1 MRQVIGQAAGAAGRT
16 LHRLV
21 RVALLLLVLPAAGLL
36 GLAWRLDQ
44 GPLSVP
50 WLADQLVEAA
60 NRQIAPMRIE
70 VGEAALVWEGF
81 SRGVDRPLDIRVRD
95 LVVHDA
101 EGRRVAQ
108 VPEVD
113 VSLSVRALATGTIA
127 PRGLVVQGARV
138 RAVRKQDGSL
148 AVDFT
153 APREDETV
161 LPAAHRPVDFAWLF
175 EALAQPPGFGA
186 EGRAS
191 LLGQL
196 RRLQLR
202 DIRLVLHDN
211 ALGVVWRTQG
221 LEVDVTRFAAGGLE
235 GTAALDLLVEDRRLT
250 ASARL
255 SLPPVHPGMD
265 EPGATPTLAVEA
277 TVAPLVPA
285 DFAGLSPAFAPLAAV
300 RAPVAL
306 TATAELGPDLLPR
319 HGRLQARMDAGVLRI
334 GAGQLAVSGGLA
346 EIEGSTEGMRL
357 ALRRLALPTG
367 GGARQTVLT
376 GTATVRP
383 QGTMLAGVLDLQLDQ
398 VGFADL
404 AELWPA
410 GIGPG
415 AKEWVTENI
424 TAGTAHDLHLRL
436 RVLATPDLTDG
447 EVTELSGGVEGRDMV
462 VHWLRPVPPT
472 ERVAARLAFLS
483 ANEIEITARSGVQ
496 AGLVLTGGTVRLT
509 GLAQNDEYAAISMDV
524 EGPVPDLVAL
534 LNHPRLN
541 LLSRRPVTMRNPA
554 GRVEGRVVIAP
565 MPLVSDLKMDDV
577 RISARGKVSALAL
590 GGIAA
595 GHDLTNGALAFEAGN
610 DGLRLS
616 GTATL
621 AGIPSQLAVE
631 ADFTAGPPSQVI
643 QKITL
648 SGTAEAAQM
657 VALGL
662 DTQELAL
669 EGSAALKL
677 ELVGRRSGRSEL
689 SVRGDLARLGLRA
702 ERLNWAKPA
711 GRPATGEL
719 QAVLLRD
726 RLAGIERLRL
736 EGEGVSVQAALDM
749 PAGAPRKLRL
759 ARAVLGNGTHA
770 QGEIQWPRAEGQ
782 PWVVRLSG
790 QSLDLTGEMARRD
803 PVKPGEDQRGP
814 PWSAELQ
821 VDRLVLGPGRII
833 TGVRARSEN
842 DGLNTRIARITGR
855 AGLGPFELSILP
867 SGLPRRRSLTIT
879 AQDAGG
885 LLAALDVTDQI
896 RGGRLDLTGSY
907 DDARADHL
915 LSGTAEITGFGVR
928 DAPVV
933 AKLLQA
939 VTVVGAFEAL
949 SGPDLN
955 FTRLVAPFRYRGD
968 MIELADARAFSA
980 SLGLTIKGRADM
992 ARRQFD
998 LQGTVVPAYFLNSL
1012 LGRVPVIGKLVSPET
1027 GGGLFAMNYTVTGG
1041 FDDPSVRVNPL
1052 SAVAPGFL
1060 RGLFESAP
1068 GSGAPATPAPGS
1080 REGGQ
1085 N

>member
-16 LHRLV
+16 LQQVLRI
-21 RVALLLLVLPAAGLL
+21 ALLLLVLPAAGLL
-36 GLAWRLDQ
+36 ALAWRLDQ
-44 GPLSVP
+44 GPLAVP
-50 WLADQLVEAA
+50 WLAEQLVEAA

-81 SRGVDRPLDIRVRD
+81 SRGVDRPLDIRVRE

-127 PRGLVVQGARV
+127 PRALLVQGARV
-138 RAVRKQDGSL
+138 RAVRKRDGSL

-161 LPAAHRPVDFAWLF
+161 LPAAHRAPDFGWLF
-175 EALAQPPGFGA
+175 EALAQPPGFAA

-202 DIRLVLHDN
+202 DINVTVQDD
-211 ALGVVWRTQG
+211 ALGVVWRTPR
-221 LEVDVTRFAAGGLE
+221 LELDLIRFAAGGVE
-235 GTAALDLLVEDRRLT
+235 GTAALELMVGDRRLDV
-250 ASARL
+250 AAEL
-255 SLPPVHPGMD
+255 SLPAAQPQTDGSSGP
-265 EPGATPTLAVEA
+265 PTLAVAA
-277 TVAPLVPA
+277 TLAAVVPA
-285 DFAGLSPAFAPLAAV
+285 EFASLSPAFAPLAAV
-300 RAPVAL
+300 HATVAL
-306 TATAELGPDLLPR
+306 TATAELGADLLPR
-319 HGRLQARMDAGVLRI
+319 HGRLQARMGAGTLRI

-346 EIEGSTEGMRL
+346 EIEGSPEGARV

-376 GTATVRP
+376 GMATVRP
-383 QGTMLAGVLDLQLDQ
+383 QGTMLAGLLDLQLDQ

-404 AELWPA
+404 ADLWPDGVA
-410 GIGPG
+410 PG
-415 AKEWVTENI
+415 AKDWVTTNI
-424 TAGTAHDLHLRL
+424 TAGTAHDLNLRL
-436 RVLATPDLTDG
+436 RVLAAPDLSDG
-447 EVTELSGGVEGRDMV
+447 ELTEVSGAVEGRDMV

-472 ERVAARLAFLS
+472 ERVAAQLAFLS

-509 GLAQNDEYAAISMDV
+509 GLAQSEQFATITVDM
-524 EGPVPDLVAL
+524 EGPVPDLVAV

-541 LLSRRPVTMRNPA
+541 LLSRRPVPMRNPA
-554 GRVEGRVVIAP
+554 GRVEGRVTIAS
-565 MPLVSDLKMDDV
+565 MPLINDLPMDEV
-577 RISARGKVSALAL
+577 RISTRGKLSALAL

-610 DGLRLS
+610 DGLRLT

-621 AGIPSQLAVE
+621 AGIPSQVAVE
-631 ADFTAGPPSQVI
+631 ADFTAGPASQVI
-643 QKITL
+643 QKVTL

-662 DTQELAL
+662 NTQELVL

-677 ELVGRRSGRSEL
+677 DLVERRNGRS
-689 SVRGDLARLGLRA
+689 DLAVRADIGRLGLRA
-702 ERLNWAKPA
+702 DRLNWGKPA
-711 GRPATGEL
+711 GRPAIAEL
-719 QAVLLRD
+719 QAVLQRD
-726 RLAGIERLRL
+726 RLAAIERLRV
-736 EGEGVSVQAALDM
+736 EGDGISVQAALDL

-759 ARAVLGNGTHA
+759 ARAVLGSGTNA
-770 QGEIQWPRAEGQ
+770 QGEIQWPRADGE
-782 PWVVRLSG
+782 PWMVRLSG
-790 QSLDLTGEMARRD
+790 PSLDLTGEMARRD
-803 PVKPGEDQRGP
+803 PVKPGEEQRGP
-814 PWSAELQ
+814 VWNAELQ
-821 VDRLVLGPGRII
+821 VERLVLGPGRII
-833 TGVRARSEN
+833 TAVRARSEN
-842 DGLNTRIARITGR
+842 DGLNTRVARVTGR

-907 DDARADHL
+907 DDTRTDHL
-915 LSGTAEITGFGVR
+915 LSGTAEITEFGVR
-928 DAPVV
+928 DAPAV

-939 VTVVGAFEAL
+939 VTVVGAFEAF
-949 SGPDLN
+949 SGPDLR
-955 FTRLVAPFRYRGD
+955 FSRLVGPFRYRGD
-968 MIELADARAFSA
+968 MIELADARVFSA
-980 SLGLTIKGRADM
+980 SLGLTIKGRIDM
-992 ARRQFD
+992 IRRQFD

-1027 GGGLFAMNYTVTGG
+1027 GGGLFAMAYVVTGG

-1060 RGLFESAP
+1060 RGIFEGMPA
-1068 GSGAPATPAPGS
+1068 GAGPATPTPGS

>member
-1 MRQVIGQAAGAAGRT
+1 MRQVIGQAAGHAGRT
-16 LHRLV
+16 LHRLL
-21 RVALLLLVLPAAGLL
+21 RLALLLLVLPVAGLL
-36 GLAWRLDQ
+36 ALAWRLDQ

-161 LPAAHRPVDFAWLF
+161 LPATHLPVDFAWLF

-202 DIRLVLHDN
+202 DINLVLHDN
-211 ALGVVWRTQG
+211 ALGVVWRTPR
-221 LEVDVTRFAAGGLE
+221 LEVDITRFASGGVE
-235 GTAALDLLVEDRRLT
+235 GTAALELLVEDRKLD

-255 SLPPVHPGMD
+255 SLPPAQPGTD
-265 EPGATPTLAVEA
+265 GTPTLAVEA
-277 TVAPLVPA
+277 AVATLVPA

-319 HGRLQARMDAGVLRI
+319 HGRLQARMEAGSLRI
-334 GAGQLAVSGGLA
+334 GTGQLPVAGGLA
-346 EIEGSTEGMRL
+346 EIEGSPDGVRL
-357 ALRRLALPTG
+357 ALRRLVLPAG

-376 GTATVRP
+376 GTATLQP

-404 AELWPA
+404 GELWPA
-410 GIGPG
+410 GIARG
-415 AKEWVTENI
+415 AKEWMTENI
-424 TAGTAHDLHLRL
+424 TAGTAHDLALRL
-436 RVLATPDLTDG
+436 RVLATPDLSDG
-447 EVTELSGGVEGRDMV
+447 EVTELSGGVEGRDMQ

-472 ERVAARLAFLS
+472 ERVAARLAFHS
-483 ANEIEITARSGVQ
+483 PNEIEITARSGVQ

-509 GLAQNDEYAAISMDV
+509 GLAQNDEYAAISLDV

-541 LLSRRPVTMRNPA
+541 LLSRRPVPMRNPA
-554 GRVEGRVVIAP
+554 GRVEGRVVIAA

-577 RISARGKVSALAL
+577 RISARGKLSALAL

-621 AGIPSQLAVE
+621 AGIPSQVAVE
-631 ADFTAGPPSQVI
+631 ADFTTGLPTQVI
-643 QKITL
+643 QKVTL
-648 SGTAEAAQM
+648 AGTVEAAQL

-662 DTQELAL
+662 DTPELAL
-669 EGSAALKL
+669 QGAAALKL

-689 SVRGDLARLGLRA
+689 AVRGDLTRLGLRA
-702 ERLNWAKPA
+702 DRLNWGKPA

-719 QAVLLRD
+719 QAVLVRD
-726 RLAGIERLRL
+726 RLVGIERLRL
-736 EGEGVSVQAALDM
+736 EGEGISVQAALDM
-749 PAGAPRKLRL
+749 PAGGPRKLRL
-759 ARAVLGNGTHA
+759 ARAVLGNGTNT
-770 QGEIQWPRAEGQ
+770 QGEIEWPRAEGQ
-782 PWVVRLSG
+782 PWVVRLFG

-833 TGVRARSEN
+833 NGVRARSEN
-842 DGLNTRIARITGR
+842 DGLNTRVARVTGR
-855 AGLGPFELSILP
+855 AGQGPFELSILP

-896 RGGRLDLTGSY
+896 RGGRLDLSGSY
-907 DDARADHL
+907 DDARPDHL
-915 LSGTAEITGFGVR
+915 LSGIAEITEFGVR
-928 DAPVV
+928 DAPAV

-939 VTVVGAFEAL
+939 VTVVGAFEAF
-949 SGPDLN
+949 SGPDLR
-955 FTRLVAPFRYRGD
+955 FSRLVGPFRYRGD
-968 MIELADARAFSA
+968 MIELADARVFSA
-980 SLGLTIKGRADM
+980 SLGLTIKGRIDT
-992 ARRQFD
+992 ARRLFD

-1012 LGRVPVIGKLVSPET
+1012 LGRVPVIGRLVSPEA
-1027 GGGLFAMNYTVTGG
+1027 GGGLFAMAYVVTGG

-1060 RGLFESAP
+1060 RGLFEGMLGGEGP
-1068 GSGAPATPAPGS
+1068 PTPAPGS

>member
-1 MRQVIGQAAGAAGRT
+1 MRQVIGQAATAAGRT
-16 LHRLV
+16 LHRLM
-21 RVALLLLVLPAAGLL
+21 RIALLLLVLPAAGLL

-50 WLADQLVEAA
+50 WLAEQLVEAA
-60 NRQIAPMRIE
+60 NRQIAPMRID

-161 LPAAHRPVDFAWLF
+161 LPATHRPVDFAWLF

-191 LLGQL
+191 LLEQL

-202 DIRLVLHDN
+202 DINLVLHDN
-211 ALGVVWRTQG
+211 ALGVVWRTPR
-221 LEVDVTRFAAGGLE
+221 LDVDITRFAAGGVE
-235 GTAALDLLVEDRRLT
+235 GTAALELMVEDRKLN

-255 SLPPVHPGMD
+255 SLPSAHPGM
-265 EPGATPTLAVEA
+265 GTAPTLAVEA
-277 TVAPLVPA
+277 AVASLVPA

-319 HGRLQARMDAGVLRI
+319 HGRLQARMEAGALRI
-334 GAGQLAVSGGLA
+334 GTGQLAVSGGLA
-346 EIEGSTEGMRL
+346 EIEGSPDGMRL
-357 ALRRLALPTG
+357 VLRRLALPSG

-376 GTATVRP
+376 GTAMVRP
-383 QGTMLAGVLDLQLDQ
+383 QGAMLAGVMDLQLDQ

-415 AKEWVTENI
+415 AKEWVTGNI
-424 TAGTAHDLHLRL
+424 TAGTAHNLNLRL
-436 RVLATPDLTDG
+436 RVLATPDLSDG
-447 EVTELSGGVEGRDMV
+447 EVTELTGAVEGRDMV

-472 ERVAARLAFLS
+472 EGVAARLAFLS

-509 GLAQNDEYAAISMDV
+509 GLAQNDEHAAVSLDV

-534 LNHPRLN
+534 LGHPRLN
-541 LLSRRPVTMRNPA
+541 LLNRRPVPMRNPA

-565 MPLVSDLKMDDV
+565 MPLVSDLRIDDV
-577 RISARGKVSALAL
+577 RISARGKLSALAL

-621 AGIPSQLAVE
+621 AGIPAQVAVE
-631 ADFTAGPPSQVI
+631 ADFTEGPPSQVI

-648 SGTAEAAQM
+648 SGTAEAAQL

-662 DTQELAL
+662 DTPELAL
-669 EGSAALKL
+669 QGAAALKL

-689 SVRGDLARLGLRA
+689 AVRADLARLGLRA

-726 RLAGIERLRL
+726 RLVGIERLRL

-749 PAGAPRKLRL
+749 PAGGPRKLRL

-770 QGEIQWPRAEGQ
+770 QGEIEWPRGEGQ
-782 PWVVRLSG
+782 PWMVRLFG

-821 VDRLVLGPGRII
+821 VERLVLGPGRII

-842 DGLNTRIARITGR
+842 DGLNTRIARVTGR
-855 AGLGPFELSILP
+855 AGLGTFELSILP

-885 LLAALDVTDQI
+885 LLAALDVTDKI

-907 DDARADHL
+907 DDARPDHL

-928 DAPVV
+928 DAPAV

-1012 LGRVPVIGKLVSPET
+1012 LGRVPLIGKLVSPET
-1027 GGGLFAMNYTVTGG
+1027 GGGLFAMNYTVFGG

-1068 GSGAPATPAPGS
+1068 GGGVPATPAPGS